1 VAIIKALESPHPPL
15 RLVLGGDAVE
25 RVTNKLAA
33 VRQDL
38 EDWREVSLETD
49 FDETTD

>member
-1 VAIIKALESPHPPL
+1 VAESDYVPKQPPL

-38 EDWREVSLETD
+38 EDWREVSLATD